1 MGGGSYRTPS
11 RQTIGTPARQPAPG
25 DVVVTK
31 VADRYH
37 IGQVHAD
44 RNVFTAIAMR
54 TDRDDALALACRFV
68 TGRQRVFTY
77 GKNSRHYEQVDCAS
91 RRTNP

>member
-1 MGGGSYRTPS
+1 MGGAPRRTFS
-11 RQTIGTPARQPAPG
+11 RQTVRTPALQPAPG

-54 TDRDDALALACRFV
+54 SDRDDALALACRFV
-68 TGRQRVFTY
+68 TGCQRVFLH
-77 GKNSRHYEQVDCAS
+77 GPNSREYVQVDCAS
-91 RRTNP
+91 LRDQH